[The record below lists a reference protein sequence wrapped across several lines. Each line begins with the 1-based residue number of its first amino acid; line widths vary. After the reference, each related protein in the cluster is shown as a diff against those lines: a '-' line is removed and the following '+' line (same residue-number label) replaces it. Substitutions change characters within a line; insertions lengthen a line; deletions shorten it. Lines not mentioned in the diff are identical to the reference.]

1 MPLARSLR
9 FRSLT
14 LVAVLL
20 LTMALAAVLAY
31 SAWDAQRSHR
41 QIAERTLQDYA
52 SFAAWEYGASFKD
65 QLYSMLL
72 WIFSPVVHEEKLAE
86 DAPLKSPAVLLT
98 TMAQKP
104 RCESDT
110 VRYAFRVDWPS
121 KKLTLAGREPSA
133 AIQRWIRDT
142 VVTTLPAYRHDWT
155 YHAIYGRID
164 GEPHVIAYQ
173 VKWRKSGAPAA
184 AYGFEFCVKTL
195 GAYGFKKIMHEYNLL
210 PPTLTKRAANE
221 SLFSVVV
228 RDEHGDTLYKSA
240 RQYPSRYAGDNRT
253 DYFGGIITTV
263 ALNPAVAKD
272 LVIGG
277 LPHSR
282 LALLVG
288 ALGLSAILVG
298 IGLLQLR
305 REAELARLR
314 ADFIAS
320 VSHELRTPLAQLRMF
335 AETLR
340 LGRVRSDGE
349 RTRSLEIIDQEA
361 RRLTHLVENIL
372 QFSRAERH
380 ALRLAPCDSLL
391 APQVAE
397 ALESFQPIAR
407 ARQASLDVSLDESL
421 SARVDPGAFR
431 QVLLNLLDNAVKYG
445 PPGQRIRVA
454 LARDDKQAM
463 LTVEDE
469 GPGIPAEERERVWT
483 PFYRLSR
490 DVDSAVAGSG
500 IGLSVVRELVER
512 HGGRVRVE
520 AAPRQGT
527 RFIVTLPLTQR
538 APNEPAL
545 ATRAVANQTIE
556 TTETTR

>member
-1 MPLARSLR
+1 
-9 FRSLT
+9 
-14 LVAVLL
+14 
-20 LTMALAAVLAY
+20 
-31 SAWDAQRSHR
+31 
-41 QIAERTLQDYA
+41 
-52 SFAAWEYGASFKD
+52 
-65 QLYSMLL
+65 
-72 WIFSPVVHEEKLAE
+72 VHEEKLAG
-86 DAPLKSPAVLLT
+86 DAPLKSPAVILT
-98 TMAQKP
+98 TLAQKP
-104 RCESDT
+104 RCPSDT
-110 VRYAFRVDWPS
+110 TRYAFRVDWPS
-121 KKLTLAGREPSA
+121 KKLTVVGRAPSEA
-133 AIQRWIRDT
+133 VQRWIRDT
-142 VVTTLPAYRHDWT
+142 VARALPGYGRDWT
-155 YHAIYGRID
+155 YHAIYGRVD
-164 GEPHVIAYQ
+164 DEPHVIAYQ

-210 PPTLTKRAANE
+210 PPTLTKRASND

-228 RDEHGDTLYKSA
+228 RDEHGDTLYRSP
-240 RQYPSRYAGDNRT
+240 RQYPLRYAGDNRI

-263 ALNPAVAKD
+263 ALNPALAQD

-282 LALLVG
+282 LAILIG
-288 ALGLSAILVG
+288 ALALSAILVG

-305 REAELARLR
+305 RESELARLR

-407 ARQASLDVSLDESL
+407 ARQASVEVALDETL
-421 SARVDPGAFR
+421 AARVDPGAFR

-445 PPGQRIRVA
+445 PPGQRIRVTLEREGSHA
-454 LARDDKQAM
+454 VLA
-463 LTVEDE
+463 VEDE

-520 AAPRQGT
+520 SAPRQGA
-527 RFIVTLPLTQR
+527 RFVVILPLTQR

-545 ATRAVANQTIE
+545 GVRAAQTVE